1 MNPPITW
8 PPGPASGLFGW
19 PLLRGM
25 AHDLPTQLAAWQRE
39 FGDTVHLRIWPEHMV
54 VLTEPQQVRELLVAR
69 HDVLVRW
76 ERGIAV
82 LSRTHGGSVL
92 MAEGEAWRAKRQAL
106 QPAFAPKAMQAFV
119 PTIAAAAAQAL
130 DGWPRDAAA
139 WPVEQALTALT
150 MDVIMRL
157 LYSSAVGDDARI
169 AEAAVPILTRAA
181 NAAFFW
187 PASWSEWLPG
197 RGRLR
202 RARQTLNDL
211 IARHLAARLA
221 LADTEWPDDLL
232 TRLLRLHRAD
242 PAAWPLRAVR
252 DECMT
257 AFLAGHETTAATL
270 TWWAWCMAAHP
281 DIQAATRAEVAQVLQ
296 GRAPEAA
303 DLPALRLLTATL
315 QETLRRYPAVPV
327 LMSRRGR
334 EPLTLGGR
342 NYPARTLFMLPVQV
356 LHHDARWFEQPLAFR
371 PERFLDGAPDIP
383 RGAYLPF
390 GAGPRVCLGQHLAL
404 TEMVVV
410 AAMLLQRS
418 ALTVPP
424 GMAAPTPVQNV
435 TLRPREPLVLAISPA

>member
-1 MNPPITW
+1 
-8 PPGPASGLFGW
+8 
-19 PLLRGM
+19 M
-25 AHDLPTQLAAWQRE
+25 AHWQRE

-54 VLTEPQQVRELLVAR
+54 VLAEPQLVRELLVAR
-69 HDVLVRW
+69 HDALVRW

-82 LSRTHGGSVL
+82 MARTHGHSVL

-106 QPAFAPKAMQAFV
+106 QPAFAPKAVQAFV
-119 PTIAAAAAQAL
+119 PAMGDAVARAL
-130 DGWPRDAAA
+130 DGWPHEAAR
-139 WPVEQALTALT
+139 WPIEQALTALT

-157 LYSSAVGDDARI
+157 LFSSTVGDDART
-169 AEAAVPILTRAA
+169 AETAVHALSRAA
-181 NAAFFW
+181 NTAFYW
-187 PASWSEWLPG
+187 PASISEWLPG
-197 RGRLR
+197 QARAR
-202 RARQTLNDL
+202 RARQALESL
-211 IARHLAARLA
+211 IDRHLTARLA
-221 LADTEWPDDLL
+221 LPDADWPDDLL
-232 TRLLRLHRAD
+232 TRLLRLHRSE
-242 PAAWPLRAVR
+242 PQAWPLQAVR

-281 DIQAATRAEVAQVLQ
+281 EIQTAARAEVAQVLQ
-296 GRAPEAA
+296 GRRPEAA

-334 EPLTLGGR
+334 EPVTLGGR
-342 NYPARTLFMLPVQV
+342 TYPARTLFVLPVQL

-371 PERFLDGAPDIP
+371 PARFLDGAPEIP

-410 AAMLLQRS
+410 AAMLLQR
-418 ALTVPP
+418 ATLTVPA
-424 GMAAPTPVQNV
+424 GMAAPEPVVNV
-435 TLRPREPLVLAISPA
+435 TLRPREPLVLAVGPA